1 MGSAQHE
8 VSVSTLGPE
17 VVMRVKV
24 RVKRSL
30 YLRLRLARWL
40 IRLAARVLGCS
51 LRIEEA
57 EDCGP

>member
-1 MGSAQHE
+1 
-8 VSVSTLGPE
+8 
-17 VVMRVKV
+17 MRVKV